1 MSVDK
6 YTKEELKEMA
16 LIDVAYEIMN
26 GGKTPYAFN
35 ELMNEVAKLVE
46 LTEEEVN
53 EKIAQFYT
61 DVNIDG
67 RFLSLGDNRWG
78 LRLWYP
84 VDKSEEDVVTVT
96 KPKKKKAKKA
106 ADDDFDDFDS
116 IDEEDDFDDF
126 DADLDDEELLDEDDD
141 LDEDEDDDL
150 LDDDLSESED
160 FDEEIEDDYD
170 ELDEEDEEDEDDE
183 FDEDEDEDK

>member
-6 YTKEELKEMA
+6 YTKEELKEMS
-16 LIDVAYEIMN
+16 LIDVAHEIMN

-35 ELMNEVAKLVE
+35 ELMDEVAKLVG
-46 LTEEEVN
+46 LSEEEVN
-53 EKIAQFYT
+53 EKIAQLYT

-106 ADDDFDDFDS
+106 VDDDFDDFDS
-116 IDEEDDFDDF
+116 LDEDDDFDDF
-126 DADLDDEELLDEDDD
+126 DADLDDEELLDEDED
-141 LDEDEDDDL
+141 LDEEDDDL
-150 LDDDLSESED
+150 LDDDLSEEDDD
-160 FDEEIEDDYD
+160 FDEDYEIDDD
-170 ELDEEDEEDEDDE
+170 ELDEDDEEEDDE
-183 FDEDEDEDK
+183 FDDEDEDK